1 MTGGEMQRKLKCGI
15 TGSVEEEAELKVRSN
30 R

>member
-1 MTGGEMQRKLKCGI
+1 MTGGEMWRKLKCGI
-15 TGSVEEEAELKVRSN
+15 TGRVEEEAELKVSSN